1 MTGDRQ
7 SEVGYRRLVVWQKA
21 DELAF
26 QVYAATSGFPKEE
39 IYGLTSQLRRA
50 ALSVP
55 TNIAE
60 GHGRQGRKELKQ
72 FLRIALGS
80 LAEVEYLLSFAYRL
94 RYLTADKYEALEQLR
109 SQVGRLLWG
118 LEKKCGETSDK

>member
-1 MTGDRQ
+1 M
-7 SEVGYRRLVVWQKA
+7 VGYRRLVVRQKA

-80 LAEVEYLLSFAYRL
+80 LSEVEYLLSFALRL
-94 RYLTADKYEALEQLR
+94 CYLSADKYESLERLR
-109 SQVGRLLWG
+109 AQVGRLLWG
-118 LEKKCGETSDK
+118 LEEATKDEKRETCDK